1 MFYSGY
7 AASREFSWGTGT
19 MILILAIAT
28 AFTGYSLL
36 WGQMSFWAVTV
47 ILNLVTVIPMLGI
60 DLLSCVLGDVVVDF
74 YTLVRIELIHFF
86 LPMACLCLLLCHLL
100 IIHRNVSATT
110 CSVLG
115 VHAYSD
121 GDAMYC
127 ILLKDSFLLI
137 SYFFFFF
144 LLEATYP
151 HSY

>member
-1 MFYSGY
+1 
-7 AASREFSWGTGT
+7 
-19 MILILAIAT
+19 
-28 AFTGYSLL
+28 
-36 WGQMSFWAVTV
+36 
-47 ILNLVTVIPMLGI
+47 MLGI

-137 SYFFFFF
+137 SYFFFF